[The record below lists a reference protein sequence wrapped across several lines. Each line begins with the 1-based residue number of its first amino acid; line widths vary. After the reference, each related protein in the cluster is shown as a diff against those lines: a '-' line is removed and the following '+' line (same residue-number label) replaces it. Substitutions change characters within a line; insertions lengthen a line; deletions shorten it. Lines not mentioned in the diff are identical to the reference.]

1 MKSYP
6 KKPNHDEGS
15 TISTIITTF
24 SYPIV
29 GVLDMQLQ
37 VIQKKILLQDL
48 QKVCVV
54 CVGE

>member
-6 KKPNHDEGS
+6 KKPNHEGS

-29 GVLDMQLQ
+29 GVLDMQLE
-37 VIQKKILLQDL
+37 VIQKKIILQDL
-48 QKVCVV
+48 QNV